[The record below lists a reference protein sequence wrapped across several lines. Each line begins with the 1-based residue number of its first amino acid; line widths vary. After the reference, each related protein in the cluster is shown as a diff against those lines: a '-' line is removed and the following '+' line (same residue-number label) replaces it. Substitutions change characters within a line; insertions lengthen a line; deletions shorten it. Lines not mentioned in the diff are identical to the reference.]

1 MKDER
6 NIRLIAGVDL
16 QNCRR
21 LRAIVIAA
29 PAVENVWPPMGFG
42 GPGWCNRN
50 CDKGKNP
57 TTSCVSPCLL

>member
-29 PAVENVWPPMGFG
+29 PAVENVWPPMHFG
-42 GPGWCNRN
+42 GPG
-50 CDKGKNP
+50 
-57 TTSCVSPCLL
+57 CVQSQL